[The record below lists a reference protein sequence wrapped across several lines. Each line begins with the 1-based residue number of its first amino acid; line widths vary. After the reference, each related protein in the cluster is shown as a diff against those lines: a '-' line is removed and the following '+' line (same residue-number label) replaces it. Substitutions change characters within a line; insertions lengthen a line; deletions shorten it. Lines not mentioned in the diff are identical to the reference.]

1 MISSDPPHG
10 RDLSAVVDR
19 LAHLKQL
26 TPARIGLGRA
36 GTAQPTA
43 ASLRFLLDHAR
54 ARDAVHAALDFEAIA
69 EALRTQGW
77 APIRVQSAAGDRTEY
92 LRRPDLGRRLSPSGR
107 SIVETGQRGSDV
119 VVVAAD
125 GLSSSAISTNLLPTL
140 HYLRPLL
147 HRRRLTI
154 GSLVLVEQG
163 RVAIGDEIGELM
175 GAKLALVL
183 IGERPGLSAADSL
196 GAYVTWRPRV
206 GAMDS
211 GRNCISNIRAA
222 GLPPE
227 EAASQIDDLIGRAFT
242 HSVTGVRLNEMRFTE
257 AAIPVTQNG
266 GGDVLSLENGAA
278 GRRNDCSRAEP

>member
-1 MISSDPPHG
+1 MMSSDPPPG
-10 RDLSAVVDR
+10 RQKSAVADR
-19 LAHLKQL
+19 LARLKQF
-26 TPARIGLGRA
+26 TPARISLGRA

-92 LRRPDLGRRLSPSGR
+92 LRRPDLGRRLSPAGR
-107 SIVETGQRGSDV
+107 SIIETGQCGSDIV
-119 VVVAAD
+119 VIAAD
-125 GLSSSAISTNLLPTL
+125 GLSSSAVATNLSPTL
-140 HYLRPLL
+140 HCLRSLL
-147 HRRRLTI
+147 QRRGLTI
-154 GSLVLVEQG
+154 GPLVLVEQG

-175 GAKLALVL
+175 DVKLALVL

-196 GAYVTWRPRV
+196 GAYITWRPRV

-227 EAASQIDDLIGRAFT
+227 KAASQIDDLIGRAFM
-242 HSVTGVRLNEMRFTE
+242 HAATGVRLNALRFTE
-257 AAIPVTQNG
+257 AAIPVI
-266 GGDVLSLENGAA
+266 EA
-278 GRRNDCSRAEP
+278 R